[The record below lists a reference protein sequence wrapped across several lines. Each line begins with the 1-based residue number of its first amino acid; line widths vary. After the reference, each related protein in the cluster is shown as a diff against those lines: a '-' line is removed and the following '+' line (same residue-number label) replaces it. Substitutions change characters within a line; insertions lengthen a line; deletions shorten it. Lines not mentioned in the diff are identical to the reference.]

1 MKGWD
6 IMRKKYISNTYMR
19 GVTDWDF
26 IITKRQKENYYICIK
41 RINEIEEKFIVNKF
55 GKEIAFMDNGYYI
68 VEFTPLNQ
76 FYNGRVYLD
85 RNLNVLGYYFD
96 MSLGN
101 GIENNIPYY
110 DDLYLDV
117 IYSPNNN
124 ELIEC
129 EDENELLE
137 ALNNKKITQEQYEL
151 AKNTCSNLIEE
162 IQNNRNIFIN
172 IDKKELIQR
181 YFK

>member
-1 MKGWD
+1 MEKSETQNLEE
-6 IMRKKYISNTYMR
+6 IRKIIENQ
-19 GVTDWDF
+19 VTT
-26 IITKRQKENYYICIK
+26 IETNVVIK
-41 RINEIEEKFIVNKF
+41 
-55 GKEIAFMDNGYYI
+55 
-68 VEFTPLNQ
+68 NQ

-151 AKNTCSNLIEE
+151 AKNTCSNLMFSH
-162 IQNNRNIFIN
+162 NSTG
-172 IDKKELIQR
+172 
-181 YFK
+181 